1 MLTEIVPP
9 QVAADEAFGDPA
21 DAELFPEEEAVMA
34 RAVDRRRR
42 EFAAARACA
51 RAGLAR
57 LGVGPVPI
65 LPGTRGAPQWPP
77 GIVGSMTHCSGYRAS
92 AVARAEDMLALGLD
106 AEPDQQLP
114 AGVLDLVATVDERA
128 RLGALA
134 AAAPAPS
141 WDRLLFCTQESVYK
155 AWFPLT
161 GRWLGFEDAA
171 VTISPDG
178 TFAARLLVAGPEL
191 DGRPLTGF
199 AGRWVASDGLILTAI
214 AVARR

>member
-1 MLTEIVPP
+1 MTTDDSRTTRSPNALLFPGRARYSPARGGDMLAEIVPP

-21 DAELFPEEEAVMA
+21 DAELFPEEAAVMA
-34 RAVDRRRR
+34 RAVDKRRR
-42 EFAAARACA
+42 EFAAVRACA

-134 AAAPAPS
+134 AAAPA
-141 WDRLLFCTQESVYK
+141 Q
-155 AWFPLT
+155 AGT
-161 GRWLGFEDAA
+161 GCCSAPRSRSTRRGF
-171 VTISPDG
+171 
-178 TFAARLLVAGPEL
+178 R
-191 DGRPLTGF
+191 
-199 AGRWVASDGLILTAI
+199 
-214 AVARR
+214 

>member
-1 MLTEIVPP
+1 
-9 QVAADEAFGDPA
+9 
-21 DAELFPEEEAVMA
+21 
-34 RAVDRRRR
+34 
-42 EFAAARACA
+42 
-51 RAGLAR
+51 
-57 LGVGPVPI
+57 
-65 LPGTRGAPQWPP
+65 
-77 GIVGSMTHCSGYRAS
+77 
-92 AVARAEDMLALGLD
+92 MLALGLD

-134 AAAPAPS
+134 AAAPAPN
-141 WDRLLFCTQESVYK
+141 WDRLLFCTKESVYK

-199 AGRWVASDGLILTAI
+199 AGRWVASAGLILTAI
-214 AVARR
+214 AVSRGRPRSHAA